1 MNPKL
6 LDQRLTY
13 MTIIAVLIFIS
24 LIGRLGYLQL
34 VEGEKFEVMA
44 TQNRIRLLPLA
55 APRGDILDR
64 KGRPL
69 VTSRLAPVVSAVPMD
84 MNDPQRVLGRLS
96 EILGYDVN
104 TIVSDATRRLKERNE
119 YRPYTPIRIAT
130 DADIE
135 TLTKIAEHQLELPG
149 VMVEEQPVRD
159 YLLGDIG
166 AHIFGYV
173 REISKEELDA
183 WRDKGYKMGDIVGKT
198 GLERVYDEYLR
209 GIPGGQQ
216 VEVDAD
222 GRPIKVIPGRKMPIP
237 GRSLKLTLDRDVQ
250 EAAVLGLRAAMKSI
264 EKEFPTKAGS
274 AVAIDVKTG
283 GILAMAS
290 EPSFDP
296 NIFTKET
303 IPPDIW
309 TSLNDSKWQPQ
320 LNRAIRGIYPPGST
334 FKMVTATAGVESGTI
349 SPEDTI
355 VDRGVYWRVEPKKCW
370 KAGGHGVV
378 NLTRAIAVSCNV
390 YFYDLGYR
398 TGIEN
403 LNKYAKSYGL
413 GQATGVDLYP
423 EEASGLL
430 ATPEWK
436 LENYKTLGLRQPEP
450 WQPGETL
457 SAAIGQGFSAFTP
470 LQMANYI
477 ATLAN
482 GGTRYRPHFASEIIE
497 NDGEVKRLIEPQ
509 VLEELNLKPETV
521 AALRKGMHL
530 VTQGEGT
537 AAYYFQGFPV
547 EVGGKTGT
555 AENSHG
561 ADHGWFVAF
570 APYEDPEI
578 AVAVLVEQG
587 GHGGSAAAPV
597 AKAILE
603 AYFGLPSEV
612 LTTEETTATG
622 TGVTTN

>member
-1 MNPKL
+1 MNPKVL
-6 LDQRLTY
+6 ERRLTY
-13 MTIIAVLIFIS
+13 MSIIAILVFAL
-24 LIGRLGYLQL
+24 LIGRLAYLQL
-34 VEGEKFEVMA
+34 TEGEKYEKMA
-44 TQNRIRLLPLA
+44 TENRIRLLPLA

-69 VTSRLAPVVSAVPMD
+69 VTSRLAPVISVVPMD
-84 MNDPQRVLGRLS
+84 MDNPDETLERLS
-96 EILGYDVN
+96 EVLGYDVQ
-104 TIVSDATRRLKERNE
+104 TIVNETVSRLKERKE

-130 DADIE
+130 DVDIG

-149 VMVEEQPVRD
+149 VMIEEQPIRD
-159 YLLGDIG
+159 YLLGDVG
-166 AHIFGYV
+166 AHVFGYV
-173 REISKEELDA
+173 REISREELEA
-183 WRDKGYKMGDIVGKT
+183 WKDKGYKMGDIVGKT

-209 GIPGGQQ
+209 GEPGGQQ

-222 GRPIKVIPGRKMPIP
+222 GRPVKILPGRRTAVP
-237 GRSLKLTLDRDVQ
+237 GHTLKLTLDRDVQ
-250 EAAVLGLRAAMKSI
+250 EAAVLGLREAMESI
-264 EKEFPTKAGS
+264 KKEFPTKAGT
-274 AVAIDVKTG
+274 AVAIDVRTG

-290 EPSFDP
+290 EPSFDL

-309 TSLNDSKWQPQ
+309 TSINDTTWQPQ
-320 LNRAIRGIYPPGST
+320 LNRAIRGVYPPGST
-334 FKMVTATAGVESGTI
+334 FKMVTATAGLETGIVE
-349 SPEDTI
+349 PEDTI
-355 VDRGVYWRVEPKKCW
+355 VDRGAYWRVEPKKCW

-398 TGIEN
+398 TGIDT
-403 LNKYAKSYGL
+403 LNKYAALYGL
-413 GQATGVDLYP
+413 GQPTGVDLYP
-423 EEASGLL
+423 VEATGLL

-436 LENYKTLGLRQPEP
+436 LENYEILGLKKPEP

-482 GGTRYRPHFASEIIE
+482 GGTRYRPYLADEIIAP
-497 NDGEVKRLIEPQ
+497 DGQVERTVEPQ
-509 VLEELNLKPETV
+509 IVEQLNLDPKTV
-521 AALRKGMHL
+521 AAIQKGMHL

-537 AAYYFQGFPV
+537 AAYYFQGFPISV
-547 EVGGKTGT
+547 AGKTGT
-555 AENSHG
+555 AQNSHG

-570 APYEDPEI
+570 APYENPEI

-587 GHGGSAAAPV
+587 GHGGSAAVPV
-597 AKAILE
+597 VQRILE
-603 AYFGLPSEV
+603 AYFGLADESSTIDISSTSV
-612 LTTEETTATG
+612 
-622 TGVTTN
+622 ND

>member
-6 LDQRLTY
+6 LEQRLTY
-13 MTIIAVLIFIS
+13 MTLIAILIFAI

-34 VEGEKFEVMA
+34 VEGEKYEKMA
-44 TQNRIRLLPLA
+44 TENRIRLLPLA

-69 VTSRLAPVVSAVPMD
+69 VTSRLAPVVSVVPMD
-84 MNDPQRVLGRLS
+84 MNDPDHVLGRLS
-96 EILGYDVN
+96 EILGYDVKKTVN
-104 TIVSDATRRLKERNE
+104 DTIKRLQERKE

-130 DADIE
+130 DADIT

-159 YLLGDIG
+159 YLLGDVG
-166 AHIFGYV
+166 AHVLGYV
-173 REISKEELDA
+173 REISKEELET

-209 GIPGGQQ
+209 GEPGGQQ

-222 GRPIKVIPGRKMPIP
+222 GRAVKILPGRKKPIP
-237 GRSLKLTLDRDVQ
+237 GCNIKLTLDKDVQ
-250 EAAVLGLRAAMKSI
+250 EAAVLGLRAAMDSI
-264 EKEFPTKAGS
+264 KREFPTKAGT

-303 IPPDIW
+303 IPSDIW
-309 TSLNDSKWQPQ
+309 TSINDPKWQPQ
-320 LNRAIRGIYPPGST
+320 LNRAIRGVYPPGST
-334 FKMVTATAGVESGTI
+334 FKMVTATAGLETGTI
-349 SPEDTI
+349 GPEDTI

-370 KAGGHGVV
+370 KSGGHGVV

-398 TGIEN
+398 VGIDN
-403 LNKYAKSYGL
+403 LNKYAALYGL
-413 GQATGVDLYP
+413 GQPTGVDLYP
-423 EEASGLL
+423 VEASGLL

-457 SAAIGQGFSAFTP
+457 SAAIGQGFSSFTP

-482 GGTRYRPHFASEIIE
+482 GGTRYRPYFASEIVAP
-497 NDGEVKRLIEPQ
+497 DGQVERMVEPQ
-509 VLEELNLKPETV
+509 VVEELNLKPETV
-521 AALRKGMHL
+521 AALRKGMYL

-537 AAYYFQGFPV
+537 AAYYFQGFPLKV
-547 EVGGKTGT
+547 AGKTGT
-555 AENSHG
+555 AQNSQG
-561 ADHGWFVAF
+561 ADHGWFVGF
-570 APYEDPEI
+570 APYDNPEI

-597 AKAILE
+597 AKAMFE
-603 AYFGLPSEV
+603 AYFGLTHEASITQGSS
-612 LTTEETTATG
+612 LSTAEE
-622 TGVTTN
+622 

>member
-1 MNPKL
+1 MNTKVL
-6 LDQRLTY
+6 EQRLTY
-13 MTIIAVLIFIS
+13 MSLIAVLVFAV
-24 LIGRLGYLQL
+24 LTGRLGYLQL
-34 VEGEKFEVMA
+34 VEGEKYEKLA
-44 TQNRIRLLPLA
+44 TENRIRLLPLA

-69 VTSRLAPVVSAVPMD
+69 VTSRLAPVISVVPMD
-84 MNDPQRVLGRLS
+84 MEDPDATLERLS
-96 EILGYDVN
+96 EILGYDVRKTVN
-104 TIVSDATRRLKERNE
+104 DTVLRLKERKE

-130 DADIE
+130 DADIN
-135 TLTKIAEHQLELPG
+135 TLTKIAEHQMELPG
-149 VMVEEQPVRD
+149 VMIEEQPVRD
-159 YLLGDIG
+159 YLLGDVG
-166 AHIFGYV
+166 AHVFGYV
-173 REISKEELDA
+173 REISREELEA
-183 WRDKGYKMGDIVGKT
+183 WREKGYKMGDIVGKT
-198 GLERVYDEYLR
+198 GVERVYDEYLR
-209 GIPGGQQ
+209 GEAGGQQ

-222 GRPIKVIPGRKMPIP
+222 GRAVKILPGRRMPIP
-237 GRSLKLTLDRDVQ
+237 GYNLKLTLDLDVQ
-250 EAAVLGLRAAMKSI
+250 KAAVLGLREAMDNIK
-264 EKEFPTKAGS
+264 KEFPTKAAA
-274 AVAIDVKTG
+274 AVAIDVHTG

-309 TSLNDSKWQPQ
+309 TSINDTVWQPQ
-320 LNRAIRGIYPPGST
+320 LNRVIRGVYPPGST
-334 FKMVTATAGVESGTI
+334 FKMVTATAGLETGTVK
-349 SPEDTI
+349 PEDTI

-398 TGIEN
+398 CGIDAI
-403 LNKYAKSYGL
+403 NKYAALYGL

-423 EEASGLL
+423 LEATGLL

-436 LENYKTLGLRQPEP
+436 LENYRLLGLSKAEP

-482 GGTRYRPHFASEIIE
+482 GGTRYRPYLASEIISPA
-497 NDGEVKRLIEPQ
+497 GEVEQTIEPQ
-509 VLEELNLKPETV
+509 VAERLNLDPKTV
-521 AALRKGMHL
+521 DAVRKGMHL

-537 AAYYFQGFPV
+537 AAYYFQKFPV
-547 EVGGKTGT
+547 SVAGKTGT
-555 AENSHG
+555 AQNSQG

-587 GHGGSAAAPV
+587 GHGGSAAVPV
-597 AKAILE
+597 AQRILE
-603 AYFGLPSEV
+603 AYFGLASERN
-612 LTTEETTATG
+612 TTETPPVVTG
-622 TGVTTN
+622 D